1 MEESFRY
8 LFPPVNDSIILKKV
22 FVHNL
27 KGIDLEL
34 PKGMLIAICGVSG
47 SGKSSLAFDTIFREG
62 QRHYLDAMLL
72 AAKRQIGGFSR
83 PEAEAIEGLT
93 PTIAIEQKTGSMNAR
108 STVGT
113 LTEIYDFL
121 RVLYAKVAT
130 PYCPVSGEPIEA
142 RSKEEI
148 ALEIA
153 SIEKG
158 TRLIVLAPIVQNK
171 KSGLESEM
179 KELQRLGFVRVRI
192 DGAFFEIEEPPEI
205 DPTTAHTL
213 EVVVDRLKTGDK
225 KRSDEALFSALEIG
239 KGLCT
244 LHFLDTGRDE
254 LYSTSAYSKGSGL
267 SYPPLEPSDFSFNT
281 SRGMCEKCSG
291 LGRVLSFDL
300 DKIIDPEKSILEG
313 CCTVAPASSTVRYGN
328 IYKNLAK
335 LYDFDIKAPWKDLPK
350 KAQKVFLYGIN
361 KRWTKM
367 NFVHPT
373 TKKRWVDYVR
383 WDGVLGEAW
392 SRYSAASSN
401 LYKNKME
408 ALMHEGVCPS
418 CEGARLKPY
427 PAAAKLGRH
436 TIAQLC
442 NLPAADA
449 LKVLKELKL
458 SKEKA
463 AIGKDLLLEA
473 VRRLTFV
480 VEVGL
485 EYLSLDRP
493 ARTLSGGEAQ
503 RVRLAAHLGCGLVD
517 ITYILDEPTIG
528 LHPQDNRRLIQTLL
542 ELKSRGN
549 TVIVVEHDEEMIRS
563 SDHVVEIGP
572 GAGVE
577 GGLITFQ
584 GRPADLLKDKT
595 SLTGKYLSGGAG
607 LKPRTPKKPSGQ
619 LMIERA
625 TANNLKNVTLKLPLG
640 IVTSVVGLSGSGK
653 SSLIIDTLLPRLKEG
668 LGEELIDKV
677 IAIDQKPIGRGPR
690 SNPATYVKVLDD
702 IRDLY
707 AKLPES
713 VARGYKKGRFSF
725 NVAEGS
731 CPKCSGMGE
740 IKIDMDF
747 MDDEW
752 IRCPECHGKRF
763 DEPTLSVLYKGKN
776 ISQVLEMSIAES
788 LDHFDAIPQI
798 KAKLSLLKNVGLGY
812 VKLGQSSTT
821 LSGGEAQRIK
831 LSRELAR
838 PSTAK
843 TLYILDEP
851 TVGLHPRDISFLI
864 GILHELSAKGA
875 TVVIIEHNLDVML
888 QSDWLVELG
897 PKGGA
902 GGGQI
907 VAEAAPKE
915 LAKKTTPTGKALAD
929 HLKKTL
935 PKKAAAPK
943 APKHKTISVRSARMH
958 NLKGIDVDIERG
970 SITTVTG
977 PSGSGKSSLAFDT
990 IFAEGQRRYIDTL
1003 SAYLRQFVKQMPRPK
1018 VDSVD
1023 GLTPAIAIEQ
1033 KSHGLNPRSTVGTMS
1048 EIYDYLRLLYSH
1060 AATPHC
1066 PKTGERIEAIS
1077 KERVAERILTWE
1089 EGARLI
1095 VLAPLGPATP
1105 ELVERLQRE
1114 GHLRV
1119 RIGSSIHR
1127 LDEPID
1133 FGPEKE
1139 ELALVVDR
1147 LRVAI
1152 ENRPRLLEA
1161 IELAARI
1168 ADNKLIVQKES
1179 EDIFFNLAFAV
1190 PSTGESYP
1198 EITHQTFSFNTKEGM
1213 CTTCLGLGWIASNIR
1228 SDSLLMECSVEE
1240 ILSMLWPGSEFYLGN
1255 EAFDPLFSEIT
1266 PHLALR
1272 ELDEKARELFLHG
1285 AKRKKNAPHRWRG
1298 LITILE
1304 ELRKFGTPIIK
1315 ERLSR
1320 LLEETP
1326 CPSCK
1331 GARLNPLALAAT
1343 IKKHS
1348 IADLCN
1354 LPIEK
1359 AHAFI
1364 RDLDL
1369 SGAQQKTLREP
1380 LHQITSRLA
1389 FLLEIGLGYL
1399 SLGRSAPTLSG
1410 GELQRLRLARQLGS
1424 GLSGVL
1430 YVLDE
1435 PTIGLH
1441 PSEIKRLTH
1450 ALEKLRSLGNTLV
1463 MVEHDPLAIRAS
1475 DRLIEI
1481 GPGSGH
1487 LGGSVTYSGPAG
1499 KEAKCLTGDYVFG
1512 GKTIEVKTKTPES
1525 EGKIEIKKAH
1535 AHNLKNLSF
1544 EIPVGAIT
1552 CLAGPSGSGKSSLM
1566 DLLLATLENRA
1577 CKGSIEGLERF
1588 AGYCYLDQNP
1598 VGRTTRSDVAT
1609 YVDLLTPLRQWFAKL
1624 PEAIIR
1630 GLEPKNFSYYH
1641 KKGMCTTCMGFGYK
1655 TVQLQFLPP
1664 AVVPCT
1670 SCHGKRLNSRALSIH
1685 YKGKDLADYLSLSPS
1700 QLLPI
1705 FGHIPKVDRILTT
1718 LIDVGLDY
1726 LPLNREIATLSG
1738 GEAQRIRL
1746 SRDLAKRPRGKM
1758 LYLLDEPTIGLH
1770 FEDVEKLIR
1779 IFYRL
1784 RAAGHTLIVIEHN
1797 TDILRHSDLIVE
1809 LGPVGGDD
1817 GGRLMAIKSPRAL
1830 KTDAHSVT
1838 GKYL

>member
-1 MEESFRY
+1 M
-8 LFPPVNDSIILKKV
+8 NDSIVLKKV

-34 PKGMLIAICGVSG
+34 PKGMLIVICGVSG

-121 RVLYAKVAT
+121 RVLFAKVAT

-148 ALEIA
+148 AVEVA

-158 TRLIVLAPIVQNK
+158 TRLIILAPIVQNK
-171 KSGLESEM
+171 KSSLESEM

-205 DPTTAHTL
+205 DSSTAHTL

-225 KRSDEALFSALEIG
+225 KRTDEAIFTALEIG

-254 LYSTSAYSKGSGL
+254 LYSTSAYSKKSGL

-281 SRGMCEKCSG
+281 TRGMCDKCSG

-300 DKIIDPEKSILEG
+300 EKIIDPEKSILEG
-313 CCTVAPASSTVRYGN
+313 CCSIAPASSTVRYGN

-335 LYDFDIKAPWKDLPK
+335 LYDFDLKTPWKDLSK

-367 NFVHPT
+367 HFVHPT

-392 SRYSAASSN
+392 SRYNAAQSN
-401 LYKNKME
+401 LYRGKME
-408 ALMHEGVCPS
+408 ALMHEGTCPA

-427 PAAAKLGRH
+427 PAAAKLGCH
-436 TIAQLC
+436 TISSLC
-442 NLPAADA
+442 ALPAIDA
-449 LKVLKELKL
+449 LEALQKL
-458 SKEKA
+458 GLTKEKA
-463 AIGKDLLLEA
+463 LIGKDLLLEA
-473 VRRLTFV
+473 IRRLSFV

-485 EYLSLDRP
+485 EYLSLERP

-577 GGLITFQ
+577 GGLITFE
-584 GRPADLLKDKT
+584 GKPADLLKDKT
-595 SLTGKYLSGGAG
+595 SLTGRYLSKKEG
-607 LKPRTPKKPSGQ
+607 LKPRTLKKPTGE
-619 LMIERA
+619 LLLENA
-625 TANNLKNVTLKLPLG
+625 TANNLKNVTLRLPLG
-640 IVTSVVGLSGSGK
+640 ILTTVVGLSGSGK
-653 SSLIIDTLLPRLKEG
+653 SSLIMDTLLPRLKEG
-668 LGEELIDKV
+668 LGAEVIDKV

-707 AKLPES
+707 AQLPES

-763 DEPTLSVLYKGKN
+763 DEQTLSVLYKGKN
-776 ISQVLEMSIAES
+776 ISQVLEMSINQALE
-788 LDHFDAIPQI
+788 HFEAIPQI
-798 KAKLSLLKNVGLGY
+798 RTKLSLLKNVGLGY
-812 VKLGQSSTT
+812 VHLGQSSTT

-851 TVGLHPRDISFLI
+851 TVGLHPRDIGFLL

-888 QSDWLVELG
+888 QSDWLIELG

-902 GGGQI
+902 GGGKI
-907 VAEAAPKE
+907 IAEALPQD
-915 LAKKTTPTGKALAD
+915 LAKKATPTGKALGG
-929 HLKKTL
+929 HLPQKKI
-935 PKKAAAPK
+935 AAPK
-943 APKHKTISVRSARMH
+943 APEQSAITVRSARMH
-958 NLKGIDVDIERG
+958 NLKNIDVDIERG

-1003 SAYLRQFVKQMPRPK
+1003 SAYLRQFVRQMPRPK

-1048 EIYDYLRLLYSH
+1048 EIYDYLRLLFSH
-1060 AATPHC
+1060 AAIPHC

-1077 KERVAERILTWE
+1077 KERVAERILTWDAGE
-1089 EGARLI
+1089 RLVI
-1095 VLAPLGPATP
+1095 LAPMGPANTDLI
-1105 ELVERLQRE
+1105 EKLKRE

-1119 RIGSSIHR
+1119 RIGAKIHR
-1127 LDEPID
+1127 LDEEID
-1133 FGPEKE
+1133 LGPEKE
-1139 ELALVVDR
+1139 ALALVVDR
-1147 LRVAI
+1147 MKVAI

-1161 IELAARI
+1161 
-1168 ADNKLIVQKES
+1168 D
-1179 EDIFFNLAFAV
+1179 
-1190 PSTGESYP
+1190 
-1198 EITHQTFSFNTKEGM
+1198 
-1213 CTTCLGLGWIASNIR
+1213 
-1228 SDSLLMECSVEE
+1228 
-1240 ILSMLWPGSEFYLGN
+1240 
-1255 EAFDPLFSEIT
+1255 
-1266 PHLALR
+1266 
-1272 ELDEKARELFLHG
+1272 
-1285 AKRKKNAPHRWRG
+1285 
-1298 LITILE
+1298 
-1304 ELRKFGTPIIK
+1304 
-1315 ERLSR
+1315 
-1320 LLEETP
+1320 
-1326 CPSCK
+1326 
-1331 GARLNPLALAAT
+1331 
-1343 IKKHS
+1343 
-1348 IADLCN
+1348 
-1354 LPIEK
+1354 
-1359 AHAFI
+1359 
-1364 RDLDL
+1364 RD
-1369 SGAQQKTLREP
+1369 SGALWRKQTDCP
-1380 LHQITSRLA
+1380 
-1389 FLLEIGLGYL
+1389 
-1399 SLGRSAPTLSG
+1399 
-1410 GELQRLRLARQLGS
+1410 
-1424 GLSGVL
+1424 
-1430 YVLDE
+1430 
-1435 PTIGLH
+1435 
-1441 PSEIKRLTH
+1441 KR
-1450 ALEKLRSLGNTLV
+1450 G
-1463 MVEHDPLAIRAS
+1463 
-1475 DRLIEI
+1475 
-1481 GPGSGH
+1481 
-1487 LGGSVTYSGPAG
+1487 
-1499 KEAKCLTGDYVFG
+1499 
-1512 GKTIEVKTKTPES
+1512 
-1525 EGKIEIKKAH
+1525 
-1535 AHNLKNLSF
+1535 
-1544 EIPVGAIT
+1544 
-1552 CLAGPSGSGKSSLM
+1552 
-1566 DLLLATLENRA
+1566 
-1577 CKGSIEGLERF
+1577 
-1588 AGYCYLDQNP
+1588 
-1598 VGRTTRSDVAT
+1598 
-1609 YVDLLTPLRQWFAKL
+1609 
-1624 PEAIIR
+1624 
-1630 GLEPKNFSYYH
+1630 
-1641 KKGMCTTCMGFGYK
+1641 
-1655 TVQLQFLPP
+1655 
-1664 AVVPCT
+1664 
-1670 SCHGKRLNSRALSIH
+1670 
-1685 YKGKDLADYLSLSPS
+1685 
-1700 QLLPI
+1700 
-1705 FGHIPKVDRILTT
+1705 
-1718 LIDVGLDY
+1718 
-1726 LPLNREIATLSG
+1726 
-1738 GEAQRIRL
+1738 
-1746 SRDLAKRPRGKM
+1746 
-1758 LYLLDEPTIGLH
+1758 
-1770 FEDVEKLIR
+1770 
-1779 IFYRL
+1779 
-1784 RAAGHTLIVIEHN
+1784 
-1797 TDILRHSDLIVE
+1797 
-1809 LGPVGGDD
+1809 
-1817 GGRLMAIKSPRAL
+1817 
-1830 KTDAHSVT
+1830 
-1838 GKYL
+1838 

>member
-1 MEESFRY
+1 M
-8 LFPPVNDSIILKKV
+8 NDAIVLKKV

-27 KGIDLEL
+27 KGIDLQFL
-34 PKGMLIAICGVSG
+34 KGLLITICGVSG

-72 AAKRQIGGFSR
+72 TAKRQIGGFSR

-121 RVLYAKVAT
+121 RVLFAKVAT

-153 SIEKG
+153 SMETG
-158 TRLIVLAPIVQNK
+158 ARLIILAPIVQNK
-171 KSGLESEM
+171 KSSLENEM

-192 DGAFFEIEEPPEI
+192 DGAFFEIEETPDI
-205 DPTTAHTL
+205 DPKTAHTL
-213 EVVVDRLKTGDK
+213 EVVVDRLKIGDK
-225 KRSDEALFSALEIG
+225 KRTDEALFSALEIG

-254 LYSTSAYSKGSGL
+254 LYSTAAYSQKSGL

-281 SRGMCEKCSG
+281 TRGMCDECSG

-313 CCTVAPASSTVRYGN
+313 CCSIAPASSTVRYGN
-328 IYKNLAK
+328 IYKNLAR
-335 LYDFDIKAPWKDLPK
+335 LYEFDLKTPWKDLSK
-350 KAQKVFLYGIN
+350 KARKVFLYGIN
-361 KRWTKM
+361 QRWTKM
-367 NFVHPT
+367 QFVHPT

-392 SRYSAASSN
+392 SRYNAAESN
-401 LYKNKME
+401 LYKGKME
-408 ALMHEGVCPS
+408 ALMHEGVCPA

-427 PAAAKLGRH
+427 PAAAKLGGH

-442 NLPAADA
+442 ALPASDA
-449 LKVLKELKL
+449 LAALQKLKL
-458 SKEKA
+458 TKEKTL
-463 AIGKDLLLEA
+463 IGKDLLLEA
-473 VRRLTFV
+473 IRRLSFV

-485 EYLSLDRP
+485 EYLSLARP

-542 ELKSRGN
+542 ELKARGN

-563 SDHVVEIGP
+563 SDHVIEIGP

-577 GGLITFQ
+577 GGLITFE
-584 GRPADLLKDKT
+584 GTPADLLKDTT
-595 SLTGKYLSGGAG
+595 SLTGRYLSRKEG
-607 LKPRTPKKPSGQ
+607 LKPRTPKKPAGK
-619 LMIERA
+619 LVLEHA
-625 TANNLKNVTLKLPLG
+625 TTNNLKNITLHLPLG
-640 IVTSVVGLSGSGK
+640 ILTTVVGLSGSGK

-668 LGEELIDKV
+668 LGQEVIDKV

-707 AKLPES
+707 AQLPES
-713 VARGYKKGRFSF
+713 VVRGYKKGRFSF

-747 MDDEW
+747 MEDEW
-752 IRCPECHGKRF
+752 IRCPDCHGRRF
-763 DEPTLSVLYKGKN
+763 DDPTLSVLYKGKN
-776 ISQVLEMSIAES
+776 IAQVLEMSIGEALE
-788 LDHFDAIPQI
+788 HFEAIPSIQS
-798 KAKLSLLKNVGLGY
+798 KLSLLKNVGLGY

-838 PSTAK
+838 PSTAN

-851 TVGLHPRDISFLI
+851 TVGLHPRDISFLL
-864 GILHELSAKGA
+864 GILHKLSAKGA
-875 TVVIIEHNLDVML
+875 TVVAIEHNLDVML
-888 QSDWLVELG
+888 QSDWLIELG

-902 GGGQI
+902 GGGKI
-907 VAEAAPKE
+907 IAEAYPKE
-915 LAKKTTPTGKALAD
+915 LAKKPTPTGKALAEY
-929 HLKKTL
+929 LKKTA
-935 PKKAAAPK
+935 PKKITPTK
-943 APKHKTISVRSARMH
+943 APHHQVISVRSARMH
-958 NLKGIDVDIERG
+958 NLNNVNVDIERG
-970 SITTVTG
+970 SITTITG

-1003 SAYLRQFVKQMPRPK
+1003 SAYLRQFVKQMPRPQ
-1018 VDSVD
+1018 VDSID

-1048 EIYDYLRLLYSH
+1048 EIYDYLRLLFSH
-1060 AATPHC
+1060 AAIPHC

-1077 KERVAERILTWE
+1077 KERVAEKILTWE
-1089 EGARLI
+1089 TGDRLMI
-1095 VLAPLGPATP
+1095 LAPMGAADPVLI
-1105 ELVERLQRE
+1105 EKLKRE

-1119 RIGSSIHR
+1119 RIGNTIHR
-1127 LDEPID
+1127 LDEPIAT
-1133 FGPEKE
+1133 GPEKE
-1139 ELALVVDR
+1139 ALALVVDR
-1147 LRVAI
+1147 LKVGI

-1161 IELAARI
+1161 IETAARFG
-1168 ADNKLIVQKES
+1168 ANKLIIEKEGK
-1179 EDIFFNLAFAV
+1179 DICFNLAFAV

-1198 EITHQTFSFNTKEGM
+1198 EITHHTFSFNTKEGM
-1213 CTTCLGLGWIASNIR
+1213 CTRCLGLGQIASNIR
-1228 SDSLLMECSVEE
+1228 PDSLLMECSVEE
-1240 ILSMLWPGSEFYLGN
+1240 ILNMLWPGSEFYLGN
-1255 EAFDPLFSEIT
+1255 EAFDPLCFEIN
-1266 PHLALR
+1266 PHLALN
-1272 ELDEKARELFLHG
+1272 ELDEKARDLFFHG

-1304 ELRKFGTPIIK
+1304 ELRKFGTPLIK
-1315 ERLSR
+1315 ERLAR

-1343 IKKHS
+1343 IQKLS
-1348 IADLCN
+1348 IADLCH
-1354 LPIEK
+1354 LPITK

-1364 RDLDL
+1364 QDLEL
-1369 SGAQQKTLREP
+1369 SHEQQKTLRET

-1389 FLLEIGLGYL
+1389 FLVEIGLGYL
-1399 SLGRSAPTLSG
+1399 SLSRSAPTLSG

-1441 PSEIKRLTH
+1441 PSEIERLTA
-1450 ALEKLRSLGNTLV
+1450 ALKKLRSLGNTLL

-1475 DRLIEI
+1475 DYLIEM

-1487 LGGSVTYSGPAG
+1487 LGGQITYSGKA
-1499 KEAKCLTGDYVFG
+1499 KTAKCLTAEYVFG
-1512 GKTIEVKTKTPES
+1512 AKTIEVKTKTPEPRGAIHIS
-1525 EGKIEIKKAH
+1525 GAKS
-1535 AHNLKNLSF
+1535 HNLKNLSL
-1544 EIPVGAIT
+1544 EIPCGAIT

-1566 DLLLATLENRA
+1566 DLILAALENRA
-1577 CKGSIEGLERF
+1577 CNGQVDGLERF
-1588 AGYCYLDQNP
+1588 SNYCFLDQNP

-1609 YVDLLTPLRQWFAKL
+1609 YVDLLTPLRQWFAQL
-1624 PEAIIR
+1624 PEAIIC
-1630 GLEPKNFSYYH
+1630 GLEPKHFSYYH
-1641 KKGMCTTCMGFGYK
+1641 KKGMCSSCMGFGYK
-1655 TVQLQFLPP
+1655 TIQLQFLPP
-1664 AVVPCT
+1664 AEVPCP
-1670 SCHGKRLNSRALSIH
+1670 SCHGKRLNSRALGIH
-1685 YKGKDLADYLSLSPS
+1685 YKGKDLADYLALCPK

-1726 LPLNREIATLSG
+1726 LPLNREITSLSG

-1746 SRDLAKRPRGKM
+1746 SRDLAKKPWGKM

-1797 TDILRHSDLIVE
+1797 TDILRHSDCIIE

-1817 GGRLMAIKSPRAL
+1817 GGYLMAQKSPRLL
-1830 KTDAHSVT
+1830 KADT
-1838 GKYL
+1838 GSTTGRYL